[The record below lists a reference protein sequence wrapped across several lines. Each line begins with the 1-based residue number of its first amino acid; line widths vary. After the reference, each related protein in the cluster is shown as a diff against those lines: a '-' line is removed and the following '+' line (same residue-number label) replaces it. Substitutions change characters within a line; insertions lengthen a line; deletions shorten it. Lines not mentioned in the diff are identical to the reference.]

1 MRSLFSPIMER
12 YSGVSKPIYSSYI
25 MKKQFP
31 FICNLEKY
39 MILTIG
45 KMGYNTGIG
54 EFYAVLWVLYFF
66 KQLCLSAEIWGI

>member
-1 MRSLFSPIMER
+1 MER
-12 YSGVSKPIYSSYI
+12 YSGVNKPLYSSYI

-45 KMGYNTGIG
+45 TMGYNIIG

-66 KQLCLSAEIWGI
+66 KPLCLSTEVWGI